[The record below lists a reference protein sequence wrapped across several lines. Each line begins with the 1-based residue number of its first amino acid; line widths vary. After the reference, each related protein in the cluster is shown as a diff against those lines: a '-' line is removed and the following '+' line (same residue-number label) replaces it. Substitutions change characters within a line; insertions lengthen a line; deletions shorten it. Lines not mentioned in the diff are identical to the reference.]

1 METIETV
8 ELIEIMETM
17 ETMETLVNIN
27 KQIIFSICLFFN
39 ALKNKII
46 FIILI
51 ILSRIHETTISAN
64 KCEHVEAFFKN
75 RQIIIVVVNS
85 PRWFIDTNGNLSF
98 RITNG

>member
-1 METIETV
+1 METMETMETIETM

-46 FIILI
+46 FIIINYLI
-51 ILSRIHETTISAN
+51 SHT
-64 KCEHVEAFFKN
+64 
-75 RQIIIVVVNS
+75 
-85 PRWFIDTNGNLSF
+85 
-98 RITNG
+98 